1 MLAYDYPGVYINE
14 VESGARPIE
23 ATGTSTAAFLG
34 YARTGEAGN
43 AVLIE
48 SFKEYTET
56 FGKISD
62 NGNAAS
68 DPLAFSVRAFFQNGG
83 RQAYIINVSKGG
95 TCSHKVFYAGRGSNT
110 EELFTV
116 KARGAGSH
124 ADGLEV
130 WLTPEY
136 GPSSGIFSFRVMRRI
151 EYGLREEESYTRVD
165 LSPGLPGSLEQVVNN
180 SSKLVKIEL
189 ATGLEEKVF
198 PSVSK
203 DLLAELITG
212 TEDLPNAVLSSE
224 ISRFDASLLHSKNLD
239 LRIGSE
245 FGRSL
250 TLSGMSRNL
259 SLRYVASVIQEQ
271 LRTKDLPLPKAIAPF
286 VTQMDSYC
294 KIAFGPNALSGSK
307 LTTDNSINW
316 LEPLTG
322 EMAWRTPRIL
332 SDADKNAA
340 MNIMCYKTDGSEE
353 LLPEFEFKGE
363 NITDLISRF
372 NSEAVGRLKF
382 EFIPNAFTITITGDG
397 DYNEF
402 KIMDLPNKSNK
413 PSLARVLR
421 LFDEGNETGKISDI
435 TSGAITTI
443 DELERK
449 CEGELKL
456 SLNAENVDKTLS
468 ININIQNENENVTNV
483 SELTEIIQS
492 ALEPHNFLSSP
503 SPGLTVEVVEN
514 RLLLWDTEK
523 NIAVLDSPAGARLNL
538 TESHRAVTKP
548 LHLLQGELSIGG
560 ELKGGKNGKQGQ
572 FDDYEEAL
580 QELETYPDVSIL
592 CLPGHQ
598 WSDNG
603 NSRQII
609 YAAIRHAQRQ
619 GDRMVIVDPP
629 KPKPQEK
636 LWRTENDVRNAYL
649 PASSYSALYYP
660 WFRVPVP
667 RTGSGGN
674 GNSNE
679 VLVPPCG
686 FAAGVW
692 SATDKERGVWKAP
705 AGVDAQVSGISSLQ
719 HDLTDSEGG
728 ALNRYGVNVFRNL
741 PGYGG
746 SVVWGGRTLA
756 TKTEPQ
762 WKYLSVRRTA
772 LMIED
777 SLRENMLWAVHQ
789 PNRSELWAALRI
801 NIEAFMNRLFRA
813 GAFQPDAASKAY
825 FVKCGL
831 GSTMTQGDIDAG
843 IVRVRIGFAP
853 VKPAEFVV
861 IDIEQINENS

>member
-1 MLAYDYPGVYINE
+1 M
-14 VESGARPIE
+14 
-23 ATGTSTAAFLG
+23 
-34 YARTGEAGN
+34 
-43 AVLIE
+43 
-48 SFKEYTET
+48 
-56 FGKISD
+56 
-62 NGNAAS
+62 
-68 DPLAFSVRAFFQNGG
+68 
-83 RQAYIINVSKGG
+83 
-95 TCSHKVFYAGRGSNT
+95 
-110 EELFTV
+110 
-116 KARGAGSH
+116 
-124 ADGLEV
+124 
-130 WLTPEY
+130 
-136 GPSSGIFSFRVMRRI
+136 
-151 EYGLREEESYTRVD
+151 
-165 LSPGLPGSLEQVVNN
+165 
-180 SSKLVKIEL
+180 
-189 ATGLEEKVF
+189 
-198 PSVSK
+198 
-203 DLLAELITG
+203 
-212 TEDLPNAVLSSE
+212 
-224 ISRFDASLLHSKNLD
+224 
-239 LRIGSE
+239 
-245 FGRSL
+245 
-250 TLSGMSRNL
+250 
-259 SLRYVASVIQEQ
+259 
-271 LRTKDLPLPKAIAPF
+271 
-286 VTQMDSYC
+286 
-294 KIAFGPNALSGSK
+294 
-307 LTTDNSINW
+307 
-316 LEPLTG
+316 
-322 EMAWRTPRIL
+322 
-332 SDADKNAA
+332 
-340 MNIMCYKTDGSEE
+340 
-353 LLPEFEFKGE
+353 
-363 NITDLISRF
+363 
-372 NSEAVGRLKF
+372 
-382 EFIPNAFTITITGDG
+382 
-397 DYNEF
+397 
-402 KIMDLPNKSNK
+402 
-413 PSLARVLR
+413 R
-421 LFDEGNETGKISDI
+421 LFDEGNETGKISKI

-443 DELERK
+443 A
-449 CEGELKL
+449 ELKTKFKEKLEL
-456 SLNAENVDKTLS
+456 SLNADKVDEPLS
-468 ININIQNENENVTNV
+468 IKIDIQDVTNV
-483 SELTEIIQS
+483 SKLTENIQS
-492 ALEPHNFLSSP
+492 ALEPHKFLSSP
-503 SPGLTVEVVEN
+503 SPNLTVEVVEN

-538 TESHRAVTKP
+538 TKSHMAVTKP

-598 WSDNG
+598 WSDDG

-609 YAAIRHAQRQ
+609 DAAIRHAQRQ

-629 KPKPQEK
+629 EPEAQEK
-636 LWRTENDVRNAYL
+636 LWRTEIDVRKANL
-649 PASSYSALYYP
+649 PTSSYSALYYP

-801 NIEAFMNRLFRA
+801 NIEAFLNRLFRA
-813 GAFQPDAASKAY
+813 GAFQPDAASEAY

>member
-1 MLAYDYPGVYINE
+1 
-14 VESGARPIE
+14 
-23 ATGTSTAAFLG
+23 
-34 YARTGEAGN
+34 
-43 AVLIE
+43 
-48 SFKEYTET
+48 
-56 FGKISD
+56 
-62 NGNAAS
+62 
-68 DPLAFSVRAFFQNGG
+68 
-83 RQAYIINVSKGG
+83 
-95 TCSHKVFYAGRGSNT
+95 
-110 EELFTV
+110 
-116 KARGAGSH
+116 
-124 ADGLEV
+124 
-130 WLTPEY
+130 
-136 GPSSGIFSFRVMRRI
+136 MRRI

-165 LSPGLPGSLEQVVNN
+165 LSPGLSGSLEQVVNN
-180 SSKLVKIEL
+180 GSKLVKIEL

-198 PSVSK
+198 PSVSVDFGSTAILDLKNKEGLTLKLLDQFETNPLILNSLNENDAAASADAIQQELNEKTKNSDAPYGLQFVCKVIANQLCCMLKSIHPEAKFEFLNGGGTVLIGDAAKSSARK
-203 DLLAELITG
+203 DLLAKLITG
-212 TEDLPNAVLSSE
+212 GVNLPNAVLSSE
-224 ISRFDASLLHSKNLD
+224 ISRFDALLLHSKNLD
-239 LRIGSE
+239 VRIGSE

-332 SDADKNAA
+332 SEADENAA
-340 MNIMCYKTDGSEE
+340 MKIIRYHNREGSE
-353 LLPEFEFKGE
+353 LDDDFTLNKGE
-363 NITDLISRF
+363 NITNLISKI
-372 NSEAVGRLKF
+372 NDAEGLECKP
-382 EFIPNAFTITITGDG
+382 IPDTFTITIKGVDG
-397 DYNEF
+397 YKF
-402 KIMDLPNKSNK
+402 KIMDLQNK

-421 LFDEGNETGKISDI
+421 LFDEGNETDTISEI
-435 TSGAITTI
+435 TSDAITTI
-443 DELERK
+443 DELKEEFNEK
-449 CEGELKL
+449 LEL
-456 SLNAENVDKTLS
+456 SLNADKVDEPLS
-468 ININIQNENENVTNV
+468 ININIPDVTNV
-483 SELTEIIQS
+483 SKLTETIQS
-492 ALEPHNFLSSP
+492 APLEPHNFLSSP

-514 RLLLWDTEK
+514 RLLLWDK
-523 NIAVLDSPAGARLNL
+523 NNIAVLDSPAGARLNL

-560 ELKGGKNGKQGQ
+560 ELKGGKDGKQGQ

-598 WSDNG
+598 WSDDA

-609 YAAIRHAQRQ
+609 DAAIRHAQRQ

-629 KPKPQEK
+629 KPKATQEK
-636 LWRTENDVRNAYL
+636 LWRTENDVIRANL
-649 PASSYSALYYP
+649 PPSSYSALYYP
-660 WFRVPVP
+660 WFRVSVP

-705 AGVDAQVSGISSLQ
+705 AGVDARISGISSMQ

-741 PGYGG
+741 PGYGE

-813 GAFQPDAASKAY
+813 GAFQPDAASEAY

-831 GSTMTQGDIDAG
+831 GSTMKKGDIDAG
-843 IVRVRIGFAP
+843 IVRVRVGFAP